1 MKPFGVILQAPKK
14 HNRSGVFAMLE
25 KAAQS
30 LRGYAS
36 KRRQII
42 TGGALAFAGAALPVS
57 PLRAGANDEISR
69 AAESIHQER
78 RFNAG
83 RKRIY
88 DALTVTKQF
97 DKITQLTG
105 VMQSAGMAKMQ
116 KPTEISP
123 HRGGPFALFGGY
135 ITGRQI
141 ELLPD
146 ELIVQAWRAGSWG
159 PGVYSIA
166 RFELVAEHAS
176 TKIIFDHAGFP
187 QGEAEHLASGW
198 QEHYWD
204 PLAKYLA

>member
-1 MKPFGVILQAPKK
+1 MERFGVILQAPKK
-14 HNRSGVFAMLE
+14 HDGSGEFAMSE
-25 KAAQS
+25 KATRS

-36 KRRQII
+36 ERRQII
-42 TGGALAFAGAALPVS
+42 TGGALAFAGAVLPVS
-57 PLRAGANDEISR
+57 PLSADANDEISR

-78 RFNAG
+78 RFNAS

-88 DALTVTKQF
+88 DALTITEQF

-123 HRGGPFALFGGY
+123 HLAGPFALFGGY

-146 ELIVQAWRAGSWG
+146 ERIVQAWRVGSWG
-159 PGVYSIA
+159 
-166 RFELVAEHAS
+166 
-176 TKIIFDHAGFP
+176 
-187 QGEAEHLASGW
+187 
-198 QEHYWD
+198 
-204 PLAKYLA
+204 

>member
-1 MKPFGVILQAPKK
+1 
-14 HNRSGVFAMLE
+14 MLE
-25 KAAQS
+25 KATQS

-42 TGGALAFAGAALPVS
+42 TGGAIVIAGAALRVS
-57 PLRAGANDEISR
+57 PLRADANDEISR

-78 RFNAG
+78 RFDAS

-123 HRGGPFALFGGY
+123 HVGGPFALFGGY

-146 ELIVQAWRAGSWG
+146 EIIVQAWRVGSWG
-159 PGVYSIA
+159 RGVYSIA
-166 RFELVAEHAS
+166 RFELTVQGGS
-176 TKIIFDHAGFP
+176 TKIIFDHTGFP
-187 QGEAEHLASGW
+187 NGEAEHLASGW

-204 PLAKYLA
+204 PLAKYLS